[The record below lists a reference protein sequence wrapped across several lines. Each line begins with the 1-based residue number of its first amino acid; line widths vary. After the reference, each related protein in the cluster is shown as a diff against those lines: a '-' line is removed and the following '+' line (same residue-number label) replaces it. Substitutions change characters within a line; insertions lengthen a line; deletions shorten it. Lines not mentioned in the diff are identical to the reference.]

1 MQLYGSTDL
10 FVQCSQIELE
20 GMSALEAMAAG
31 CPTLLNRSKTSALAE
46 LVQNTDAEFSESTPE
61 TVARRIDGLLS
72 NPTLREHIGAQNRS
86 FARTRHHDRSIEQ
99 LAEIYNRVLS
109 DQVPKTRRSATPN
122 NV

>member
-1 MQLYGSTDL
+1 
-10 FVQCSQIELE
+10 
-20 GMSALEAMAAG
+20 MSALEAMAAG